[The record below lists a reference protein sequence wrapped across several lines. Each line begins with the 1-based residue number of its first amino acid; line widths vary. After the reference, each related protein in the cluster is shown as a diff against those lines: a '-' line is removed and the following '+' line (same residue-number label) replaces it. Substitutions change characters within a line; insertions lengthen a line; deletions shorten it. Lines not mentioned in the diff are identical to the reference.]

1 MEGKYIYYN
10 IKYIHHHL
18 KLWIYGGQR
27 GGGGPADHDEGG
39 GGKSGQKQKRS
50 MTRQNKSRK
59 RKMKGNFFGINET
72 YMAYIVYTVA

>member
-27 GGGGPADHDEGG
+27 GGGGPADHDERG

-59 RKMKGNFFGINET
+59 RKNEGELFWDK
-72 YMAYIVYTVA
+72 